1 NRSTRK
7 RQPPVDSRRPGSM
20 ARNPLV
26 STMLPGRRESTG
38 GWRFRV
44 LLFVVLVAAVATVW
58 VTNRLLTDR
67 FTEVTRNRA
76 ELRLALY
83 GGNLVSELRR
93 NSIVPQ
99 LLARDP
105 TLIAALNSKDF

>member
-1 NRSTRK
+1 MPPQPLPARRIGGPTFSWRS
-7 RQPPVDSRRPGSM
+7 
-20 ARNPLV
+20 
-26 STMLPGRRESTG
+26 
-38 GWRFRV
+38 RV
-44 LLFVVLVAAVATVW
+44 ALGVFFLIALATIW
-58 VTNRLLTDR
+58 ITNSALTDR
-67 FTEVTRNRA
+67 FTQNTRNRA

-105 TLIAALNSKDF
+105 TLIGALNSAD